1 VDALFVVNLAKS
13 SAFTK
18 HSVLPKRHTD
28 TTKEEIMKKIV
39 IVAVTFAVIALAN
52 TAFANPTS
60 EVLVTYTAP
69 KAKAAPAATPK
80 VNPAK
85 LGDALKLHA
94 KFRHTDGEDTLAV
107 SAR

>member
-1 VDALFVVNLAKS
+1 
-13 SAFTK
+13 
-18 HSVLPKRHTD
+18 
-28 TTKEEIMKKIV
+28 MKKFFAIIV
-39 IVAVTFAVIALAN
+39 TVSIFSGLFSSI
-52 TAFANPTS
+52 AFANPTS
-60 EVLVTYTAP
+60 EVEVTYTAP
-69 KAKAAPAATPK
+69 DAKAAPAATPK